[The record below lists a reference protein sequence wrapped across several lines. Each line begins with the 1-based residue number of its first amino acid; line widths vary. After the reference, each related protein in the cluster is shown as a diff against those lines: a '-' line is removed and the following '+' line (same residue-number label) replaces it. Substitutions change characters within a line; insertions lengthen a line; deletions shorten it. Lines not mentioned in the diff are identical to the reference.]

1 MEILKI
7 IKALKCG
14 KLSSDPIEKAWS
26 NKDSGEVVEDEW
38 SEGFCFARN

>member
-14 KLSSDPIEKAWS
+14 KLCSHPIEKAWD
-26 NKDSGEVVEDEW
+26 NKDFG
-38 SEGFCFARN
+38 